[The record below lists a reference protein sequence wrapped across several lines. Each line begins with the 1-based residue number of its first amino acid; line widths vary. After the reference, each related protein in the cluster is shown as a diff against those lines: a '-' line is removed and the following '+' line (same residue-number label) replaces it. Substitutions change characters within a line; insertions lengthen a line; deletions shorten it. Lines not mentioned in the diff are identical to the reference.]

1 MDKGNFAIEIKLT
14 IPCNQTIIDGSTL
27 QIMAKTSKATKFLKK
42 LSRLCKKFDYEINVA
57 DDGDEKVEAKN
68 G

>member
-1 MDKGNFAIEIKLT
+1 MKIVKT
-14 IPCNQTIIDGSTL
+14 
-27 QIMAKTSKATKFLKK
+27 AKTTKFLKK